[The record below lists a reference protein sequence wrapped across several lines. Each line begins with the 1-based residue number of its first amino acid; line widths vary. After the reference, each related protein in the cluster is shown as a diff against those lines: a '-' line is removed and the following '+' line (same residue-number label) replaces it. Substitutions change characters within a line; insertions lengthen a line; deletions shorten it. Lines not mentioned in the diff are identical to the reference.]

1 MGSSS
6 IKIVTCNNNDIK
18 INSYVLIYQNYSIVI
33 DPNNFDEIEKV
44 LVGTKLE
51 YIFLTH
57 EHFDHIMAVDKLRE
71 KYNAKLIAQKLTSKN
86 IQSSSKNLSKFSEII
101 FDFMKKTQTSK
112 IEEISINSADIEY
125 EDSYTLDWYGNTF
138 FFKHTPG
145 HSEGSSCIY
154 INNYLFTGDSLFEQA
169 DTSFLGGKKTRDDYL
184 NITMSF
190 FYSLDKKM
198 QVFAGHYDSFILGDK
213 LYAKEKAIE
222 IYNNRVRFSNCYIS
236 YREFIDL
243 LDENNFIVRNN
254 SIFLMSDKDSFY
266 KFYFFINDYGEL
278 KNLNSFFH
286 LYRKPIVLE
295 IISNSQ
301 IDENFYIQIGFKPYK
316 IYSRYRTVKK
326 NKNFDTVKIANL
338 DDIEEITKLIN
349 ETFDPLS
356 DYIPNSDELQE
367 LILKEEVFIVKVDNK
382 LAGVSIYEK
391 KYKNY
396 YFRLSCVHPNH
407 RPGLI
412 GYMLASTSPKN
423 GSNYSTWIDDNNLE
437 AIKLNTFLGYKLDGT
452 RNHIFI
458 RNKEIK

>member
-44 LVGTKLE
+44 LDGTKLE

-125 EDSYTLDWYGNTF
+125 EDSYNLNWYGNTF

-154 INNYLFTGDSLFEQA
+154 INNYLFTGDSLFEKV

-184 NITMSF
+184 NITMPF

-198 QVFAGHYDSFILGDK
+198 QVFAGHFNSFILEDK
-213 LYAKEKAIE
+213 LYGKDKAIE
-222 IYNNRVRFSNCYIS
+222 IYSNRVKYTNCYLN
-236 YREFIDL
+236 YQAFIEL
-243 LDENNFIVRNN
+243 LENSNFIVRDN
-254 SIFLMSDKDSFY
+254 SIFIMSNQNGFY
-266 KFYFFINDYGEL
+266 KFYFFVNNDEEL
-278 KNLNSFFH
+278 KNLDSFF
-286 LYRKPIVLE
+286 YFYKEPIILE
-295 IISNSQ
+295 IISNNKV
-301 IDENFYIQIGFKPYK
+301 DANLYAKIGFKPYK
-316 IYSRYRTVKK
+316 IYSRYRTDKK

-338 DDIEEITKLIN
+338 EDIDEISKLIN

-356 DYIPNSDELQE
+356 DYIPSIYELEE
-367 LILKEEVFIVKVDNK
+367 LVLKKEVFIVKVDNK

-391 KYKNY
+391 KHKNY

-412 GYMLASTSPKN
+412 GYMLASTQPESGK
-423 GSNYSTWIDDNNLE
+423 NYSTWIDDNNLE
-437 AIKLNTFLGYKLDGT
+437 AIKLNTFLGYKLDGLK
-452 RNHIFI
+452 NYIFI
-458 RNKEIK
+458 KN